1 MEESSIRNRRY
12 IIVAFLLVW
21 GVISSILYFQHIQ
34 LRKEAD
40 SLGLLSNQIEEFRY
54 TLSFPDPI
62 RAQHIEQLS
71 LNLELIKSVKVQIES
86 ESEHGIWSPETAQL
100 VYLSDRFIE
109 RAENYLTVALDIRGL
124 SEQIL
129 NTKNSQGTPK
139 ELVALYDE
147 LGAYLFSS
155 FYADS
160 NLNPPNYMTLE
171 SIMLR
176 SERFDSP
183 YKNQIQGLLSKASL
197 ILAEHAQ
204 LSYVT
209 EEILKH
215 SVVREIGMVRTEF
228 QHVAQR
234 MFTISLVLSGV
245 FLLAIG
251 WIGFNRV
258 AAPQHTEAQSTER
271 PSSNIPGSTS
281 KETQTAPVKQEQP
294 VKLEEPVEVTQ
305 EPEPIQEPP
314 VMESPEPVPTNSRG
328 FDPEMM
334 LETFD
339 NDEESVLMVLNVF
352 LQDHSEDVNKLKEAL
367 NQDSEQAHRIAHS
380 LKGVAGNLGANALKD
395 ITANIEHGLK
405 QGSKPSESDM
415 VALEQSLKTTIDD
428 VESYLGTV
436 NAV

>member
-1 MEESSIRNRRY
+1 
-12 IIVAFLLVW
+12 
-21 GVISSILYFQHIQ
+21 
-34 LRKEAD
+34 
-40 SLGLLSNQIEEFRY
+40 
-54 TLSFPDPI
+54 
-62 RAQHIEQLS
+62 
-71 LNLELIKSVKVQIES
+71 
-86 ESEHGIWSPETAQL
+86 

-109 RAENYLTVALDIRGL
+109 RAENYLTVALDIHGL

-160 NLNPPNYMTLE
+160 NLNPQNYMTLE

-234 MFTISLVLSGV
+234 RFTISLVLSGV

-251 WIGFNRV
+251 WLGFNRV
-258 AAPQHTEAQSTER
+258 AAPQHTEAQRTER
-271 PSSNIPGSTS
+271 PSSNS

-294 VKLEEPVEVTQ
+294 VKLEELVEQ
-305 EPEPIQEPP
+305 NQSKSRLWWNHPNPHQPIAE
-314 VMESPEPVPTNSRG
+314 
-328 FDPEMM
+328 
-334 LETFD
+334 
-339 NDEESVLMVLNVF
+339 
-352 LQDHSEDVNKLKEAL
+352 
-367 NQDSEQAHRIAHS
+367 
-380 LKGVAGNLGANALKD
+380 
-395 ITANIEHGLK
+395 GLI
-405 QGSKPSESDM
+405 
-415 VALEQSLKTTIDD
+415 LI
-428 VESYLGTV
+428 
-436 NAV
+436 